1 MFPMTVTI
9 TNAAQL
15 NAIMSLLAAPAEQP
29 AAPVVKAVKESKPAP
44 KVEKAEKVEA
54 TVTDNG
60 ASHTPDLAVV
70 LPPPAAVVAQPVAET
85 VSAEPLAPPA
95 PATESVTVPVTLE
108 DVKAVFLKLVGKSRE
123 SAVKLLAGFGCA
135 KLTEAKPEQ
144 YAAILNALNKAL
156 A

>member
-9 TNAAQL
+9 ANAAQL
-15 NAIMSLLAAPAEQP
+15 DAIMALLAAPAEQTTAP
-29 AAPVVKAVKESKPAP
+29 AVKAVKESKPAP

-54 TVTDNG
+54 TVTANG
-60 ASHTPDLAVV
+60 ASHTQEPAEVV
-70 LPPPAAVVAQPVAET
+70 PPPAAVAAQPVTET
-85 VSAEPLAPPA
+85 VSAAPLAPPA
-95 PATESVTVPVTLE
+95 PVTESVTPAVTLE

-144 YAAILNALNKAL
+144 YAAILDALNKAL